1 MYFLGMTQELPPRM
15 QEKLPIFILLA
26 AGLLDLAGAS
36 GNHRGASDMMGLAFP
51 GGAQPRA
58 ESSPVPSEGVPV
70 TEEDLDGV
78 TSHLQSAAA
87 DPTKETTAASSPAAT
102 ERAANRTA
110 LLPGDSAGDLGVSE
124 PLHTQTA
131 ALTAQGGHAWPGSI
145 PGSTRGSQAATA
157 LQQPH
162 SSLQRRPG
170 DIPGAALSPPSSP
183 SPSAGTHQDSP
194 QVTAV
199 PSLSVLKQMEVTRL
213 KTSALTSTVHFRPP
227 GKGTAAPPFPS
238 RAGIAPGSAGLGWSP
253 PGMHRP
259 PQAQPGSTAPVTPA
273 HLKRTQGM
281 DAGVTAS
288 AVPPQ
293 PAPGSLDA
301 AYSTTTHARATQVS
315 PVLPLNQETTGRKG
329 RTPTAAV
336 TNGSGH
342 PTQLPALHT
351 LPPGHLHSSSLLMG
365 SPAPAGLIPSPFQ
378 GPVGTTGGQQSL
390 DRALNCT
397 KPAAQESKRS
407 SQGITAVALQGD
419 SDHGMVTSKP
429 GKSASPESP
438 QASAT
443 SSSSSPSGISTLK
456 LSQTTKEQK
465 EATSAPPPGMSA
477 FGNEDLQPWDSVQE
491 GLQPPGASLPA
502 RAGLQ
507 PMGIPSSAERL
518 HTTTTTLSSTAAG
531 VGARAQG
538 VPAHPGSQEAFAGTL
553 QLSTVEDKRRKGLPQ
568 QTAGTGSPASNPLPS
583 PSGAQ
588 DSRNQT
594 PPSPSTAPPASQT
607 HHVGS
612 LAASASEPPSAP
624 AGGGQSSSA
633 PAHPGPGVPSVPG
646 EVPAQLAQALLQQFR
661 MALDAASRNLST
673 ARGDPLTITAAP
685 NLSFLFKST
694 DGMICLQPMQEHPL
708 PRTLPSTSVGA
719 LVSVQQILAASNSSV
734 LDPGDLH
741 HLSPSS
747 LVLVRPVFILL
758 PTGTADSALA
768 RGEGEHRTT
777 HLLTNVGTPESSHV
791 RTASSDPSSKPGTTL
806 PTVPSQQAERA
817 KGTPQPTT
825 PTSRATT
832 GLVQAATSAP
842 GPLLA
847 PGTGMSSTGQALHLH
862 RMPEEMQIPAPHSQE
877 AKGTDFLLLSRML
890 AEPGTSPGA
899 PSALPTQQ
907 SPHTSPKVSLTTEKP
922 HSVTPLLPAKGL
934 PDFPVPAQPVPSTG
948 AAGGAQH
955 SGTLQTAAPGQ
966 GSATTP
972 SSAPAPHGT
981 SRSAGTT
988 KYPPE
993 VVTSTK
999 PLQATSQRLPRTTL
1013 MLPAV
1018 APSTSSASPV
1028 LPAGNE
1034 HREAALGSTAP
1045 PGAAPAAQTHSTSVQ
1060 PDPPQHSG
1068 IHCHGAQALGKDR
1081 GSTGADS
1088 LCCRDPSEGN
1098 ASWETSG
1105 CSDPPTGV
1113 FQLCCTP
1120 TFSCT
1125 CTRGPAG
1132 SPGT

>member
-1 MYFLGMTQELPPRM
+1 
-15 QEKLPIFILLA
+15 
-26 AGLLDLAGAS
+26 
-36 GNHRGASDMMGLAFP
+36 
-51 GGAQPRA
+51 
-58 ESSPVPSEGVPV
+58 
-70 TEEDLDGV
+70 
-78 TSHLQSAAA
+78 
-87 DPTKETTAASSPAAT
+87 
-102 ERAANRTA
+102 
-110 LLPGDSAGDLGVSE
+110 
-124 PLHTQTA
+124 
-131 ALTAQGGHAWPGSI
+131 PGSI
-145 PGSTRGSQAATA
+145 PVSTQGSQAATA

-170 DIPGAALSPPSSP
+170 DIPGDDLSPPSSGAGLPQP

-199 PSLSVLKQMEVTRL
+199 PSLSVLKQMEVTKP
-213 KTSALTSTVHFRPP
+213 KTSALTSTVHFHPP

-253 PGMHRP
+253 PGMHRT
-259 PQAQPGSTAPVTPA
+259 PQTQPGSSAAVTPA

-288 AVPPQ
+288 AVPGQ
-293 PAPGSLDA
+293 PSPGGLDA
-301 AYSTTTHARATQVS
+301 AYSRTARARATQVS
-315 PVLPLNQETTGRKG
+315 PVLPLNQETTGSKG
-329 RTPTAAV
+329 RTPPAAV

-342 PTQLPALHT
+342 PTQLPALQT

-365 SPAPAGLIPSPFQ
+365 SPAPAGLTPSPFQ

-390 DRALNCT
+390 DRTLNCT

-477 FGNEDLQPWDSVQE
+477 FGNADLQPWDSVQE
-491 GLQPPGASLPA
+491 GLQPPGASFP
-502 RAGLQ
+502 GLQ

-518 HTTTTTLSSTAAG
+518 HTTTTAVSSTAAG
-531 VGARAQG
+531 AGAGAQG
-538 VPAHPGSQEAFAGTL
+538 VPAHPGSQEAFAGML
-553 QLSTVEDKRRKGLPQ
+553 QLSMVEDKKRRKGLPQ
-568 QTAGTGSPASNPLPS
+568 QTAGTGSPAASPVPS
-583 PSGAQ
+583 PSGAW

-594 PPSPSTAPPASQT
+594 APSASSAPPASQT
-607 HHVGS
+607 HHAGS

-633 PAHPGPGVPSVPG
+633 PAHPDPGVPSVPA
-646 EVPAQLAQALLQQFR
+646 EVPAQLAQALVQQFR
-661 MALDAASRNLST
+661 TALDAASRNLST

-694 DGMICLQPMQEHPL
+694 DGTICLQPMQEPPL
-708 PRTLPSTSVGA
+708 PRTFPSTSVGG

-758 PTGTADSALA
+758 PTGTADSPLA

-777 HLLTNVGTPESSHV
+777 HLVPNVGTPESSHV
-791 RTASSDPSSKPGTTL
+791 RTGSSDPSRKPGTAL
-806 PTVPSQQAERA
+806 PTVSSQQAERA
-817 KGTPQPTT
+817 KGTPEPAT
-825 PTSRATT
+825 PNYRATT
-832 GLVQAATSAP
+832 GLLQAATTAP
-842 GPLLA
+842 GPLLE

-862 RMPEEMQIPAPHSQE
+862 RMPEEMQIPALHSQE
-877 AKGTDFLLLSRML
+877 AKGTDFLLLSSML
-890 AEPGTSPGA
+890 AEPGISPGA
-899 PSALPTQQ
+899 PSVLPTQQ

-922 HSVTPLLPAKGL
+922 HSVTPSLPAKGL
-934 PDFPVPAQPVPSTG
+934 PDFPVPAQPVPTSTG

-955 SGTLQTAAPGQ
+955 SGTLQTAAPGR
-966 GSATTP
+966 GSVTTL
-972 SSAPAPHGT
+972 SSAPASHGT

-988 KYPPE
+988 KYPLE
-993 VVTSTK
+993 VVTSTR

-1013 MLPAV
+1013 LLPSE
-1018 APSTSSASPV
+1018 APSMSSASPV
-1028 LPAGNE
+1028 LPAGNQ

-1060 PDPPQHSG
+1060 PDPPQHLEFTATVPKPWVRTEAAAAPVQTPCAAEIQTKATLPGKPLAAVTHPRGYSSSAA
-1068 IHCHGAQALGKDR
+1068 HPPSPAPAHVPLLAALERDQALQEAPTEPFPKPTEISTRAGQA
-1081 GSTGADS
+1081 GSETASRDTGHPTGSSSSDCS
-1088 LCCRDPSEGN
+1088 LCSEG
-1098 ASWETSG
+1098 WPCH
-1105 CSDPPTGV
+1105 CS
-1113 FQLCCTP
+1113 
-1120 TFSCT
+1120 
-1125 CTRGPAG
+1125 TREQNSSFP
-1132 SPGT
+1132 S